1 MKRAFWLTLVFLWTL
16 QGLPERT
23 EALTYTFAG
32 GGGSFSA
39 IMDLSVSGN
48 SITARIENSSNI
60 VGIEGFGFRIGN
72 YADALPVSWSLEA
85 MDASGNIV
93 TMGPGGSID
102 GWYRGSYLNLN
113 LFVLA
118 SNSTYDL
125 YNPALR
131 SAFPSGFFT
140 TAILYMK
147 FAGAP
152 QLDILVN
159 PQMKVASPGLNFFYV
174 EGKGENKP
182 VPEPG
187 TLLLL
192 GIGLLVLAFV
202 LKKMI

>member
-32 GGGSFSA
+32 GGSFSA
-39 IMDLSVSGN
+39 VMDLSVSGN
-48 SITARIENSSNI
+48 SITARIENSSNM
-60 VGIEGFGFRIGN
+60 GIEGFGFRIGN
-72 YADALPVSWSLEA
+72 YADVLPVSWSLEA

-93 TMGPGGSID
+93 TMGPGGAID
-102 GWYRGSYLNLN
+102 GWYRGSYSNLN
-113 LFVLA
+113 LFILA
-118 SNSTYDL
+118 AKSLYDL

-131 SAFPSGFFT
+131 SAFPGGYFT
-140 TAILYMK
+140 TATLYMK
-147 FAGAP
+147 FTGDP

-174 EGKGENKP
+174 EGKSENAP

-202 LKKMI
+202 LKKMV

>member
-39 IMDLSVSGN
+39 VMDLSVSGN
-48 SITARIENSSNI
+48 SITARIENSSRM
-60 VGIEGFGFRIGN
+60 GIEGFGFRIAN
-72 YADALPVSWSLEA
+72 YAGVLPVSWSLEA
-85 MDASGNIV
+85 LDASGNIV

-102 GWYRGSYLNLN
+102 GWYRGSYSNLN

-118 SNSTYDL
+118 SNSLYDL

-131 SAFPSGFFT
+131 SAFPGGYFT
-140 TAILYMK
+140 TATLYMK

-159 PQMKVASPGLNFFYV
+159 PQMKVATPRLNFFYV
-174 EGKGENKP
+174 EGKGENAP